1 VRNMSFATNGAARL
15 ADVAQGEGTP
25 VLLMHAG
32 VTDKRSWGP
41 LIEAL
46 GDRCRTIAYDQ
57 RGYGETTYQPEAHS
71 AVGDALAVLDAQG
84 HGRCLAAIRELVLDV
99 A

>member
-71 AVGDALAVLDAQG
+71 TVGDALAVLEAQG
-84 HGRCLAAIRELVLDV
+84 HGRCLAAIREQVLDV